1 MRQRLKRAFDH
12 FRRCVGT
19 WRSGR
24 RRLAARDGDRH
35 RGRFDGSHAECSRS
49 SIFAFR
55 AAPIQV
61 SYLGYPGTMGA
72 DFMDYV
78 IADKI
83 VLPFDQQPYYAEKI
97 VQLPDCYLANDAGK
111 PISPQV
117 PSRAQEG
124 LAEQGFVFCCF
135 NNSYKLSPAVF
146 DVWMRLLA
154 RVEGSVLWLSQVER
168 SRDAKS
174 AKRSRGARHRPRAA
188 GIRKTRTVAGGPFG
202 APATGG
208 SVRGHVALQRP
219 CHRQRCPVGRAAGA
233 DLHGRYLC
241 RAGCGQPAP
250 CDRPAG
256 ARDQQSCT
264 NTRRSRFELANDGD
278 RLRSIRRKLAANRL
292 TYPLFDTDR
301 FRRHIEAA
309 YRTMWERWQRG
320 EGPESFAVETTLAP
334 S

>member
-1 MRQRLKRAFDH
+1 MADQDVAGLLRELEIDIAVDLMGH
-12 FRRCVGT
+12 T
-19 WRSGR
+19 
-24 RRLAARDGDRH
+24 RD
-35 RGRFDGSHAECSRS
+35 SRS

-61 SYLGYPGTMGA
+61 SYLGYPGTTGA

-124 LAEQGFVFCCF
+124 LAEHGFVFCCF
-135 NNSYKLSPAVF
+135 NNSYKLSPVVF
-146 DVWMRLLA
+146 DVWMRLLG
-154 RVEGSVLWLSQVER
+154 RVPGSVLWLSQVNER
-168 SRDAKS
+168 AVRNLRSEAETRGIDLHRLVF
-174 AKRSRGARHRPRAA
+174 AKRVPSLADHLARQQLADLFVDTLPYSAHATA
-188 GIRKTRTVAGGPFG
+188 SDALWGGLPVLTC
-202 APATGG
+202 TGDTY
-208 SVRGHVALQRP
+208 A
-219 CHRQRCPVGRAAGA
+219 GRAATSLLYAVGLPELVTSNIREYEA
-233 DLHGRYLC
+233 LAL
-241 RAGCGQPAP
+241 
-250 CDRPAG
+250 
-256 ARDQQSCT
+256 
-264 NTRRSRFELANDGD
+264 ELANDHD
-278 RLRSIRRKLAANRL
+278 RLQSIRRKLAANRL

-320 EGPESFAVETTLAP
+320 ESPESFAVETTLAP
-334 S
+334 P